1 MKAGNGNSAEV
12 VVVAVAE
19 LETGPEE
26 LAEAVLTVQG
36 CPRELETLMRGT
48 ATGAENEVG
57 STAIAMWTPTDEL
70 LSQSRRQDQGIAQLL
85 RH

>member
-1 MKAGNGNSAEV
+1 MKAGNGNSAED

-26 LAEAVLTVQG
+26 LAEAALTVQG

-57 STAIAMWTPTDEL
+57 PTAIVMQTPTDEL
-70 LSQSRRQDQGIAQLL
+70 LSQSRRQDQGIVQLL